1 MEEFFARVWTNLI
14 GRTEGPMHVAP
25 PASTAGLF
33 IFAIRSGLGDA
44 RENKPPFLL
53 SQTFNLDRYQLR
65 RQAWKDIGKLLIA
78 ATILDMVYQVIALH
92 WIYPCEAVMSSD
104 PSGNAPV
111 KLDTGTKLA
120 YERTFPAYERTA
132 MAWVRTT
139 LTFIT
144 FGFTISKFF
153 EYMRE
158 RNGAHATVLPS
169 IGRDSHDCLG
179 TDFHGYSDGLSRT
192 GCAGATQTESRC
204 ASFSN
209 RSDGHFDFFLGI
221 SAMLGASLKWHKVS

>member
-92 WIYPCEAVMSSD
+92 WIYPGEAVMSSD
-104 PSGNAPV
+104 PSQGNAPV

-158 RNGAHATVLPS
+158 RNGAHAAVFGPPSVGILMIALGLISMAIATVSHGRAVQALRKRNPDVPRS
-169 IGRDSHDCLG
+169 PIGLM
-179 TDFHGYSDGLSRT
+179 
-192 GCAGATQTESRC
+192 ATLI
-204 ASFSN
+204 FS
-209 RSDGHFDFFLGI
+209 
-221 SAMLGASLKWHKVS
+221 SAFRPC